1 MLAYSPGG
9 QRIVTAMGRSREAKV
24 WEAQTGKELF
34 RLVGHDDVV
43 TSVDYSLDGK
53 WIVTASLDKTAK
65 VWDAET
71 GKELVTLSG
80 HDLYVTSAI
89 YSSDG
94 KRIVTSSA
102 DKTAR
107 VYTTDMDELLQIA
120 ESRITRQLTYIEREK
135 YGSLLE

>member
-1 MLAYSPGG
+1 
-9 QRIVTAMGRSREAKV
+9 MGRSRETKV
-24 WEAQTGKELF
+24 WEAQTGKEL
-34 RLVGHDDVV
+34 
-43 TSVDYSLDGK
+43 
-53 WIVTASLDKTAK
+53 
-65 VWDAET
+65 
-71 GKELVTLSG
+71 VTLSG
-80 HDLYVTSAI
+80 YDLYVTSAI

-120 ESRITRQLTYIEREK
+120 ESRITRQLTYIERKK